1 MNVSLHR
8 VTNIETS
15 TRHHKDWF
23 SCVTITATTESG
35 ETSDITFFLPAG
47 ETLQTVTTK
56 NTIKEVD

>member
-1 MNVSLHR
+1 MNVDLHR

-15 TRHHKDWF
+15 TRHHDWF

-35 ETSDITFFLPAG
+35 DTNDITFFLPVG
-47 ETLQTVTTK
+47 ETLQTITTK